1 MFLLW
6 GLLDVRH
13 VRPDLDEDQV
23 RRVLEEVRDRADGGD
38 DIDTVATDLFGEGP
52 ADCIEWGEDEEED

>member
-1 MFLLW
+1 MSSP
-6 GLLDVRH
+6 H